1 MKKNIL
7 VICMLIL
14 LCFLSCDI
22 NALNELLGKAR
33 EKFLEE
39 NNKVE
44 NLKSIEE
51 NQEDKEKQV
60 GIVKRIEKGVQQVVQ
75 AVPVVPVGGLNNEV
89 FEKPVNDNNSAI
101 RMYSQEEK
109 IEIKKEDLVARTD
122 EEKKAQVEI
131 EKVKNLLKERS
142 ISSSKL
148 IEDAHKLKN
157 EYEQLEVDFH
167 SIMSKIQTEVRS
179 LRSEDYKGNLE
190 KISKLNRL
198 QNQLKISLDIER
210 LMSQVVSTISELK
223 SSEFFFNK
231 AGETLTEAITKRLEN
246 EARKGG
252 RYFFREVSNGL
263 LLQLSRDSQRYAR
276 NALSQLES
284 AVIKLNGAIGE
295 KKNIKDPID
304 AVRAA
309 LDSL

>member
-109 IEIKKEDLVARTD
+109 IEIKKR
-122 EEKKAQVEI
+122 I
-131 EKVKNLLKERS
+131 
-142 ISSSKL
+142 
-148 IEDAHKLKN
+148 
-157 EYEQLEVDFH
+157 
-167 SIMSKIQTEVRS
+167 
-179 LRSEDYKGNLE
+179 
-190 KISKLNRL
+190 
-198 QNQLKISLDIER
+198 
-210 LMSQVVSTISELK
+210 
-223 SSEFFFNK
+223 
-231 AGETLTEAITKRLEN
+231 
-246 EARKGG
+246 
-252 RYFFREVSNGL
+252 
-263 LLQLSRDSQRYAR
+263 
-276 NALSQLES
+276 
-284 AVIKLNGAIGE
+284 
-295 KKNIKDPID
+295 
-304 AVRAA
+304 
-309 LDSL
+309 